1 MKEVHLLK
9 FKWLYN
15 VCDNLE
21 SKDYNFIASALPTLR
36 DNLYGL
42 DTKQIERLD
51 SVYEKYK
58 KNRSTNEDRI
68 HPSYNSSIGGYNLVS
83 ER

>member
-1 MKEVHLLK
+1 MKTVHLLK

-15 VCDNLE
+15 VCDNLDTL
-21 SKDYNFIASALPTLR
+21 DYLFIASTVPTLR
-36 DNLYGL
+36 DNIYGL
-42 DTKQIERLD
+42 DRTQIERLD

-58 KNRSTNEDRI
+58 KKVNDEGSIR
-68 HPSYNSSIGGYNLVS
+68 PSYNSSLGGFSNMVS